1 MTDFQRTIVAADT
14 RNRAVIHRRP
24 DGFYAVQFE
33 QFDDSVVSGIG
44 GISDPFWRVIE
55 PASIVPSL
63 EDAERLAHERL
74 GLAPA

>member
-1 MTDFQRTIVAADT
+1 MADFQRTILAAD
-14 RNRAVIHRRP
+14 NQSRAVIHRRP

-44 GISDPFWRVIE
+44 GLSDPFWRMIE
-55 PASIVPSL
+55 PASIVPTL
-63 EDAERLAHERL
+63 DDAERIAQDRL

>member
-1 MTDFQRTIVAADT
+1 
-14 RNRAVIHRRP
+14 VIHRRP

-44 GISDPFWRVIE
+44 GLSDPFWRMIE
-55 PASIVPSL
+55 PASIAPTL
-63 EDAERLAHERL
+63 DDAERIAQDRL